1 MASNKRLTQHQVGL
15 ILKRLGLYELQSDRD
30 SQLLLSYL
38 TTLYF
43 DYRHTLGELQEHH
56 SEVVS
61 RIDLFFSQQRRAFPR
76 AVDEQMVVTLAE
88 RLNRKLQRAPLPA
101 LLTTD
106 NKTKFL
112 SNTDWQKF
120 KLWTVYA
127 SMTLLMIKFR
137 YVDVNGKSTLMPAVA
152 SGLQKVRLAQTSD
165 NHYLTFEYLVIS
177 PSLSEFCQGWN
188 SNIEF
193 LTKTMNMM
201 QVEFNQSEAKNRYK
215 DLKNLFSKFWKASPS
230 IPTESFSKISRVRLH
245 HTNVSMGP
253 DAVFRLSRVPDRT
266 RKGLIEGEENT
277 VDRAEVDE
285 YFSIEKSASSQLNR
299 QRLLENKQSA
309 AITNSIIKREN
320 GLTAHTN
327 TLDFEHVIALVNY
340 FDLSQLAQS
349 SYEYG
354 FKRCQSVNE
363 LTEVDASDEVL
374 KESDFW
380 ILMTLL
386 TGQLPVTISR
396 ALETNKGIELDD
408 LKLDVSTAVRL
419 SLRYT
424 ITRRPHSHKVAAKNR
439 LVEHI
444 SNSLTLEFPASFGR
458 YIEAKFVPAQR
469 YQSCYKFVSE
479 GQIQNRLDEHCRNLQ
494 IRRITLRQL
503 SKFMFMFLVR
513 RWPERSQAAAITG
526 MQASEWTPL
535 YYVTLD
541 AAKLQKKHSQFCK
554 SILRRAEQ
562 YQLAREFEQLS
573 KSNSFDVRAKQHYG
587 STLLMK
593 PLVLSA
599 FLKIHSN
606 HVRQMAANVNHSADT
621 LIYLFNAYTV
631 YVAIT
636 LKLQTGIRPI
646 NGLLETIH
654 QIDFA
659 NAEIYLQD
667 KQRRDAASRYL
678 PLSEMLM
685 DQLGA
690 YLQFLKQTSREF
702 KKLGYSE
709 FCRELELVLTGRRQV
724 FNFIEYR
731 KHRGN
736 TFRELVSL
744 SPETLHRYLSG
755 YFPVPLNFNRHILRT
770 WFSQSGESAQLIDDA
785 FGHDIEGQMR
795 LGKFSSHRQIQSKKL
810 AGLLDKFASAISL
823 TPLRI
828 KLPNSFQVDDDFVFT
843 TFRDAASYRTYTEK
857 TGLDRKKAD
866 DRSRKNVAKKLV
878 DRYIERHFPELR
890 KHTQGTDLTQKLND
904 MSSFLKAKTKSLADY
919 DASIRYL
926 ARIIDNRNQKGDTK
940 LDLPAVPA
948 RVKREVP
955 IRTLTWPTV
964 NSFAKW
970 LYLKLEAKTA
980 AYEHTMSAQEVR
992 ASLVLISILYC
1003 GEHDSENLLFLL
1015 NVKQPAIFA
1024 CEIAG
1029 ERHYYI
1035 EYVEKNTRFTN
1046 DFSAEQAC
1054 RTRRLF
1060 LKPLQLLIIAKIAGD
1075 KAECERLD
1083 LRNVLPTLQKG
1094 SAFKP
1099 FQTLL
1104 SALTIEP
1111 LARCSIDTS
1120 RHNVPKWSV
1129 ALSHVA
1135 NGTIRSFDM
1144 TSEHFR
1150 YFINPCFNAVSD
1162 EAVPTVGS
1170 IDIVRTDEVSN
1181 RAEQKKS
1188 LGGYAQK
1195 FYQAVTRALRYNSKA
1210 SAINNLEGL
1219 RASYNDF
1226 DSSRL
1231 LLDWLISLLDFKK
1244 NAVSTAR
1251 RYHSAVSLAW
1261 LCVTYEIENI
1271 VQLSED
1277 EYFELYEAVLEVAH
1291 PGEYSSEAGQ
1301 DEEVVDFDTDKPRKG
1316 KQNKQTNQAK
1326 DGLAYTTARVKQ
1338 FHQFLVECHG
1348 APLLTQSIGVS
1359 TSLRERIRAGYIP
1372 YQLYCAVLSNINRTR
1387 CLDYDIKQALYF
1399 ITIFA
1404 YRTGL
1409 RASEITSR
1417 RMKDVLT
1424 TGGEC
1429 FLYVAQNQYSIVKT
1443 YSSRRKID
1451 LGALLSESELQ
1462 DFKKWLRKRREIK
1475 WVNSDLLFCSLDNPK
1490 ETLTANVLSQSITAW
1505 LRLISGRRGFTFHD
1519 FRHTALSNLQVILEQ
1534 DDKLAL
1540 EITKLP
1546 LVQLEQIRKKV
1557 LGQESVAFDSYYAL
1571 ATVAGHSSP
1580 STTFHSYL
1588 HFSTL
1593 LSHRI
1598 ISSEKTTF
1606 SRFLVSLTGAATS
1619 KQIARMCAKPASQ
1632 ARTRLRNNLNFA
1644 TTAAIHSFV
1653 EKHYG
1658 QCLKTPEPL
1667 SMQSL
1672 PVAFISTLKVQPSLT
1687 EVIKILESY
1696 VVEFRMLDGANA
1708 REIAAKKVAD
1718 KFDIDINH
1726 LNVYRVKA
1734 RQVLENKT
1742 KFQNF
1747 RAISKSD
1754 KDNDQFLPRP
1764 PQTPAERKLARKVI
1778 QQLVEHVTQGH
1789 FDWFESLS
1797 QYVFVNIYASEPG
1810 VRVKKLS
1817 IAEWFVAELK
1827 PFISLRRWYLYIVCS
1842 QKNEAS
1848 VMELLE
1854 DSHPLPSKNTQYK
1867 INPKGSTE
1875 IYLRLMS
1882 PKSNDARKRGAD
1894 FIASSLIKYVFVMT
1908 EIILGG
1914 ELYIQH
1920 ENARETQ
1927 LDD

>member
-554 SILRRAEQ
+554 GILCRAEQ
-562 YQLAREFEQLS
+562 YQIAREFEQLS

-587 STLLMK
+587 STLFMK
-593 PLVLSA
+593 PSVLSA

-606 HVRQMAANVNHSADT
+606 HVRQVAANVNHSADT
-621 LIYLFNAYTV
+621 LIDLFNAYTV

-646 NGLLETIH
+646 NGLLQSIY

-659 NAEIYLQD
+659 NAELYIQD
-667 KQRRDAASRYL
+667 KQRRDAASRYA
-678 PLSEMLM
+678 PLSKVLTN
-685 DQLGA
+685 QLVS
-690 YLQFLKQTSREF
+690 YLKFLKQSSREF
-702 KKLGYSE
+702 KQLGYSHVSAS
-709 FCRELELVLTGRRQV
+709 LESVLAGQSQV
-724 FNFIEYR
+724 FNFIEY
-731 KHRGN
+731 KKYRGHS
-736 TFRELVSL
+736 FCALEPLA
-744 SPETLHRYLSG
+744 PEMLHRYFSG
-755 YFPVPLNFNRHILRT
+755 YFSVPLNFQRHVLRT
-770 WFSQSGESAQLIDDA
+770 WFSQRGESAQLVDDF

-795 LGKFSSHRQIQSKKL
+795 LGKYSSHRQIHSENL
-810 AGLLDKFASAISL
+810 AGHLDKYAQIVSLVPLAIE
-823 TPLRI
+823 
-828 KLPNSFQVDDDFVFT
+828 LPNGFQTEYDFIHSTYLSAAATRANAET
-843 TFRDAASYRTYTEK
+843 TALKQKDADKRQ
-857 TGLDRKKAD
+857 
-866 DRSRKNVAKKLV
+866 RKNTAKKLV
-878 DRYIERHFPELR
+878 DRYIAHHFPELL
-890 KHTQGTDLTQKLND
+890 KPSDGTGLSEKLNEMD
-904 MSSFLKAKTKSLADY
+904 CMLKAKTKSLADY
-919 DASIRYL
+919 DASVRYL
-926 ARIIDNRNQKGDTK
+926 ARIVDNRNQNCSTK

-955 IRTLTWPTV
+955 IRTFTWPFV
-964 NSFAKW
+964 NSFVRW
-970 LYLKLEAKTA
+970 LHLKLAGETTV
-980 AYEHTMSAQEVR
+980 YQHELTAQELR
-992 ASLVLISILYC
+992 ATLVLFSILYC
-1003 GEHDSENLLFLL
+1003 GEHDSANLAFLV
-1015 NVKQPAIFA
+1015 NFKQAPIFT
-1024 CEIAG
+1024 CEIAN

-1035 EYVEKNTRFTN
+1035 EYVEKNARFTN
-1046 DFSAEQAC
+1046 DIDGEQAC

-1060 LKPLQLLIIAKIAGD
+1060 LQPLQLLLVAKLLSDGAQCKAIALKD
-1075 KAECERLD
+1075 
-1083 LRNVLPTLQKG
+1083 VLPTLK
-1094 SAFKP
+1094 SSRAFEP
-1099 FQTLL
+1099 YRSLL
-1104 SALTIEP
+1104 GALTIES
-1111 LARCSIDTS
+1111 LMRCSIDTS
-1120 RHNVPKWSV
+1120 RHNAPQWSV
-1129 ALSHVA
+1129 ALAHVA
-1135 NGTIRSFDM
+1135 NATVRSFDM
-1144 TSEHFR
+1144 TSEHFKF
-1150 YFINPCFNAVSD
+1150 FINPCIHTVNR
-1162 EAVPTVGS
+1162 EAVPVVGL
-1170 IDIVRTDEVSN
+1170 IDIAGPDEVSS

-1188 LGGYAQK
+1188 LSGYAQK
-1195 FYQAVTRALRYNSKA
+1195 FYQAVTRALKSNSKS
-1210 SAINNLEGL
+1210 SAIDNLEAL
-1219 RASYNDF
+1219 RTPYADF

-1231 LLDWLISLLDFKK
+1231 LLDWLISLLDYKK

-1251 RYHSAVSLAW
+1251 RYHSALSLAW

-1271 VQLSED
+1271 VQFTED
-1277 EYFELYEAVLEVAH
+1277 DYFELYEAVLEVAH
-1291 PGEYSSEAGQ
+1291 PGEYSSDVGL
-1301 DEEVVDFDTDKPRKG
+1301 DEEVVGLDKSRAKKGKTDKHAS
-1316 KQNKQTNQAK
+1316 QTKNS
-1326 DGLAYTTARVKQ
+1326 LAFTTARIKQ
-1338 FHQFLVECHG
+1338 LHQFLVERYG
-1348 APLLTQSIGVS
+1348 APLLTQSIGIS
-1359 TSLRERIRAGYIP
+1359 TSRKERIRAGYIP
-1372 YQLYCAVLSNINRTR
+1372 YQLYQAVLLNIGRTKGI
-1387 CLDYDIKQALYF
+1387 DYDIKQALYF

-1417 RMKDVLT
+1417 RMKDILT
-1424 TGGEC
+1424 AGNEC
-1429 FLYVAQNQYSIVKT
+1429 FLYVAQNQYAVVKT
-1443 YSSRRKID
+1443 FSARRKID
-1451 LGALLSESELQ
+1451 LRVLLSDSELKQ
-1462 DFKKWLRKRREIK
+1462 FNSWLKKRRAIK
-1475 WVNSDLLFCSLDNPK
+1475 WVNSDLLFCTLDNSK
-1490 ETLTANVLSQSITAW
+1490 EMLTSNMLSQSITAW
-1505 LRLISGRRGFTFHD
+1505 LRLLSGRRGFTFHD

-1534 DDKLAL
+1534 DNELAHD
-1540 EITKLP
+1540 ITKLP
-1546 LVQLEQIRKKV
+1546 PSQLELIRKRV
-1557 LGQESVAFDSYYAL
+1557 LGQESITFDSYYAL

-1593 LSHRI
+1593 LSHRVF
-1598 ISSEKTTF
+1598 SKESTSF
-1606 SRFLVSLTGAATS
+1606 SRFLISLTRAAS
-1619 KQIARMCAKPASQ
+1619 AKQIARMCVRPAPE
-1632 ARTRLRNNLNFA
+1632 ARTRLRKNLSFA
-1644 TTAAIHSFV
+1644 TKSAIHGFV
-1653 EKHYG
+1653 EKHYR
-1658 QCLKTPEPL
+1658 QFLKTPEPL
-1667 SMQSL
+1667 PKQSL
-1672 PVAFISTLKVQPSLT
+1672 PIAFISSLKLQPSLT

-1696 VVEFRMLDGANA
+1696 VVEFRMLDAPDA
-1708 REIAAKKVAD
+1708 REVAAKKVAE
-1718 KFDIDINH
+1718 KFDIDVSH
-1726 LNVYRVKA
+1726 LNVYRIKA
-1734 RQVLENKT
+1734 RQVLENRT
-1742 KFQNF
+1742 KFKNF
-1747 RAISKSD
+1747 RAISKND

-1778 QQLVEHVTQGH
+1778 QQFVEHVNQGH
-1789 FDWFESLS
+1789 YDWFEALC
-1797 QYVFVNIYASEPG
+1797 QYALKNIYSSEPG
-1810 VRVKKLS
+1810 VRFKKLS
-1817 IAEWFVAELK
+1817 TAEWFVAELK
-1827 PFISLRRWYLYIVCS
+1827 PFISLRRWYMYVVCS
-1842 QKNEAS
+1842 EKNEAS
-1848 VMELLE
+1848 VKEMLE
-1854 DSHPLPSKNTQYK
+1854 HSHPLPSQHTRYK
-1867 INPKGSTE
+1867 VKSTGSTE
-1875 IYLRLMS
+1875 IYLRLKS
-1882 PKSNDARKRGAD
+1882 PKAKDARKRGAE

-1908 EIILGG
+1908 EIILAG
-1914 ELYIQH
+1914 ELYI
-1920 ENARETQ
+1920 RDETAQ
-1927 LDD
+1927 ELQQN